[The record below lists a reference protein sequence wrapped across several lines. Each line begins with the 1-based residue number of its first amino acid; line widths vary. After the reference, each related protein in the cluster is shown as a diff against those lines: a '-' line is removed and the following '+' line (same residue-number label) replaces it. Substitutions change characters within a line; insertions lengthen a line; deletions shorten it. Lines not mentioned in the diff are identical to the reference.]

1 MTQTGSVFHF
11 SLFCSL
17 QSATGRELAFP
28 AMIFDPALA
37 AAARRHQRAKNK
49 AQKSPPDAENTSNNN
64 STSSSAAPGAVAA
77 EETTSADNINQA
89 PAAAPAAESDD
100 NGGGSAEAKER
111 RVAEKAG
118 SNGGSAGDDGGA
130 GGTGAAGA
138 LSLTASSS
146 SSGVDFEGATAR
158 VRAGGGASRQR
169 PMKPRVLLKIVVLG
183 CSNVRIVLPLWVTAV
198 GNGLSMYCC
207 CCSSAECLLLLW
219 RSFRFSRLTHVRSPE
234 ERLNRTAAGGLPLSR
249 LSARTRPKTALS
261 VVNYVGAVRGGL
273 ARGALARARTYL
285 VKEVR
290 STNKTNLEACCPF
303 HTEYLIFKESRAV
316 LFYCYCR

>member
-1 MTQTGSVFHF
+1 
-11 SLFCSL
+11 
-17 QSATGRELAFP
+17 
-28 AMIFDPALA
+28 MIFDPALA

-77 EETTSADNINQA
+77 EETTSPDNINQA

-183 CSNVRIVLPLWVTAV
+183 CSNVRIVLPLWVT
-198 GNGLSMYCC
+198 GNGLSIIVVVVT
-207 CCSSAECLLLLW
+207 AECLLLLW
-219 RSFRFSRLTHVRSPE
+219 RSFRFSRLTHVRSTGRAPQSH
-234 ERLNRTAAGGLPLSR
+234 RSRRPASLSSLR
-249 LSARTRPKTALS
+249 SDQTKD
-261 VVNYVGAVRGGL
+261 GAVSCELCWCSSGWAG
-273 ARGALARARTYL
+273 ARCARKGTYVSSL
-285 VKEVR
+285 GDR
-290 STNKTNLEACCPF
+290 SKNKTHLEACCPF
-303 HTEYLIFKESRAV
+303 TPNI
-316 LFYCYCR
+316 